1 MKFKHLL
8 PALFG
13 FAALGA
19 AAAAASTAP
28 SFTAVVDSSG
38 TLARGYRAL
47 HATRLGTGRYS
58 VGFGR
63 DVSACSYTA
72 SIGLP
77 GTAGSETPSMVSV
90 APRTGKPKS
99 LFVQTFTPDG
109 TRQDHGFHVIVVC

>member
-1 MKFKHLL
+1 MRLKHLV
-8 PALFG
+8 PVIFC

-77 GTAGSETPSMVSV
+77 GTSGSETPGMISV
-90 APRTGKPKS
+90 APRTDKPKS
-99 LFVQTFTPDG
+99 LLVQTFTTHG
-109 TRQDHGFHVIVVC
+109 SREDHGFHVIVAC